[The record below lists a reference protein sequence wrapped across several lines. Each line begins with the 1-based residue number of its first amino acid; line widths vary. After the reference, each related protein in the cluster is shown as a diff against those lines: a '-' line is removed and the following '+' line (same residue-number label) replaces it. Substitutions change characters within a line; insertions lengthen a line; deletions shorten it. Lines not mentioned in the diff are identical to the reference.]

1 LYKPYVEEL
10 RKYLYVG
17 GGTVGLHLR
26 MKDGVL
32 QLHINRSG
40 ENGFV
45 FNIGSFNPGTVFT
58 PTLEQKSGLLTLI
71 QDGLRVNDVIYNI
84 NFAQVNKGNYNYE
97 MIESDVLETNVNSLE
112 IYDGHFYMKPLKF
125 DGENLVVDEEYDKK
139 PTQPVSEGS
148 RIPIIV
154 VNPRTGQ
161 ENVFFNVDGHIL
173 SGKDKKVSKQTE
185 EVVMALDM
193 LGNMSQEQRNSI
205 MEIVSYPRD
214 GQMIGAYA

>member
-1 LYKPYVEEL
+1 
-10 RKYLYVG
+10 
-17 GGTVGLHLR
+17 

-32 QLHINRSG
+32 QLQINKSG
-40 ENGFV
+40 EKGVIFD
-45 FNIGSFNPGTVFT
+45 IGTFSPGTVFT
-58 PTLEQKSGLLTLI
+58 PTLEQKANLLKLI
-71 QDGLRVNDVIYNI
+71 QDGLKANDVIYNI
-84 NFAQVNKGNYNYE
+84 NFAQVNKGSYNHE

-139 PTQPVSEGS
+139 PAQPVSEGS

-161 ENVFFNVDGHIL
+161 ENVFFNVDGRIL
-173 SGKDKKVSKQTE
+173 SSKDKRVSKQTE

-193 LGNMSQEQRNSI
+193 LGNMPQEQRDSI
-205 MEIVSYPRD
+205 MEVVSYPRD